1 MRTRAGTTANVAHW
15 LVSVALSLATAA
27 FFIWGIGFTTMLSN
41 SMAPE
46 YPAGS
51 VVMTIQVPTAKLAV
65 GDVIRLP
72 LPGSNGQSYVHRIVD
87 AIPNGVSTTVT
98 TQGDRNATPDPWSL
112 DVVSA
117 SAPVVVATI
126 PLLGHLTGITSVIDA
141 QVFLVGLVVVFVVIT
156 LRRAFPRSPA
166 HRGPG
171 RHSPRTE

>member
-1 MRTRAGTTANVAHW
+1 MANVAHW
-15 LVSVALSLATAA
+15 LVSVALLLATAA
-27 FFIWGIGFTTMLSN
+27 FLIWGVGFTTMLSN

-51 VVMTIQVPTAKLAV
+51 VVMTIQVPTEKLAV

-72 LPGSNGQSYVHRIVD
+72 LPGSNGQSFVHRIVD
-87 AIPNGVSTTVT
+87 ADLNGLSATVM

-112 DVVSA
+112 EIVSA

-126 PLLGHLTGITSVIDA
+126 PLVGLLTGITSTIGV
-141 QVFLVGLVVVFVVIT
+141 QVVLVGLVVVSVVIT

-166 HRGPG
+166 NRGPG
-171 RHSPRTE
+171 RHSPPTE